1 MDGKLQV
8 EFGMEKGL
16 VPFGSWKSQNIRL
29 RPLRDEDVEN
39 GEDPNISY
47 NHLQDLKPNH
57 SRNANNK
64 SLFLPPNTSFIP
76 KISIYSEV
84 QLFSKYLLFLY

>member
-16 VPFGSWKSQNIRL
+16 VPFGRWKSQDIRL

-39 GEDPNISY
+39 GEDLNNLNISY
-47 NHLQDLKPNH
+47 NNLQDLKPNH
-57 SRNANNK
+57 SRNTDNK

-76 KISIYSEV
+76 KISIYNEV
-84 QLFSKYLLFLY
+84 KLFSKY